1 MKGLDMDEKMIAENL
16 AEEMVGDWTVTP
28 TGSGFVVETNW
39 QWPSRERIEI
49 YVRAVGEREDLFIV
63 SDGGELFNCLFSQGI
78 DLTKDEPGM
87 KVLHQVAENYESK
100 FVDYQL
106 VKGANEEEMP
116 RAIRMIL
123 EAIKDASLILWHKV
137 EKVAQLH

>member
-1 MKGLDMDEKMIAENL
+1 MNENTISESL
-16 AEEMVGDWTVTP
+16 AEEMIHGWTITP

-49 YVRAVGEREDLFIV
+49 YVRAVGERDDLFIV

-78 DLTKDEPGM
+78 DLAKDEAGI
-87 KVLHQVAENYESK
+87 KVLQQVAENYGSK
-100 FVDYQL
+100 FVDFQL
-106 VKGANEEEMP
+106 VKGANEEEVP

-123 EAIKDASLILWHKV
+123 EALKDASLILWHKV
-137 EKVAQLH
+137 EKLGQLH